1 MLGQMQCSSW
11 LVYTCW
17 RPPATAPGV
26 DGPGLCAVDVAVAL
40 RAMAALPAPQQRLGG
55 KGESPVRLHPGTGA
69 SPTRQQPKA
78 LPRIDAV
85 APAII
90 HWDGPCKC
98 VLGGEMCAQCKQQA
112 HPFAAGA
119 RSIHWDGSPERF
131 TSPSPVRALSASP
144 HATLGDGPVFPMDG
158 ISALAPFRRAIEK
171 LNGAVEQA
179 EDKLQ
184 ASLVNQVAEQTSL
197 LMDHVTLPT
206 LQPKERQALVERN
219 GKVCLKLL
227 QQRNAKSARVRQRAA
242 AQVMKL
248 LDQFATELASR
259 ANSEF
264 EGKRTDEL
272 QKREK
277 VAKQLRYK
285 LEHSHYDVD
294 SQVHQHVAVIQAE
307 ANSRVA
313 ERDAVVRQRDDT
325 IARLE
330 RELAAMTTLNS
341 KLVERENLAAE
352 RLAKDAVKRLADGD
366 YNPELSPGCSKSTA
380 AKEALLETSHS
391 P

>member
-1 MLGQMQCSSW
+1 M
-11 LVYTCW
+11 
-17 RPPATAPGV
+17 A
-26 DGPGLCAVDVAVAL
+26 CAVDVAVAL
-40 RAMAALPAPQQRLGG
+40 PRAMAALPAPQHRG
-55 KGESPVRLHPGTGA
+55 KGDSPVRLHPRTGA
-69 SPTRQQPKA
+69 SPTKPKPKA
-78 LPRIDAV
+78 LPKIDTV
-85 APAII
+85 TPAII
-90 HWDGPCKC
+90 HWDGPCEC
-98 VLGGEMCAQCKQQA
+98 VLGGEMCTHCKHQA
-112 HPFAAGA
+112 HPLAAGA

-131 TSPSPVRALSASP
+131 TSPSPVRRALSASP
-144 HATLGDGPVFPMDG
+144 HATLEDGPVFPMDG
-158 ISALAPFRRAIEK
+158 ISALRPFRRAIEK
-171 LNGAVEQA
+171 LNRAVEQA
-179 EDKLQ
+179 EEKLQ

-197 LMDHVTLPT
+197 LMDQVTAPT
-206 LQPKERQALVERN
+206 LQSKEKQALVERN

-227 QQRNAKSARVRQRAA
+227 QQRDAKSAHVRQRAA

-264 EGKRTDEL
+264 EGKRTDEI

-313 ERDAVVRQRDDT
+313 ERDAVLRQRDET

-330 RELAAMTTLNS
+330 RELAVMTTLNS

-352 RLAKDAVKRLADGD
+352 RLAKEAVKRLSEGD
-366 YNPELSPGCSKSTA
+366 CNPELPPGCSKSTA
-380 AKEALLETSHS
+380 AKEALLETSHVAS
-391 P
+391 ASYPDSLR